1 MHVVVHVVPQES
13 ISMKCCAMHEDGQG
27 GFDRSRGRPLS
38 ATEGPLPPPATA
50 CHCLP
55 PPATACHP
63 EPLPAADAALRWQR
77 SRSLRGLVE
86 YPLNWC

>member
-1 MHVVVHVVPQES
+1 ME
-13 ISMKCCAMHEDGQG
+13 CRAMHEDGQG

-55 PPATACHP
+55 PPATACLP
-63 EPLPAADAALRWQR
+63 PATLNPCPPLMQRFAGSAAVASAVL
-77 SRSLRGLVE
+77 
-86 YPLNWC
+86 